1 MNKWRCKCLFL
12 MCFLMDWP
20 ALAAPIPVTSSSFVI
35 SNQIGKFISERGF
48 SIHAEK
54 TDWIHSAS
62 PPDNPNIAA
71 LYRSKTTHKGVQAGL
86 TIRVD
91 DLQIKQSLKNYV
103 KQWLKD
109 YPRFGFDILNSKPI
123 RINSQRAFLLDMINR
138 QTSRQLRQ
146 VVFLKNKT
154 AVILTCRDHRESF
167 KSALSTCNEIISNFR
182 WDS

>member
-1 MNKWRCKCLFL
+1 MKKKIVKKKRNMREVAKECAFCKEKRNPDFL
-12 MCFLMDWP
+12 DVETLR
-20 ALAAPIPVTSSSFVI
+20 
-35 SNQIGKFISERGF
+35 KFISERGF

-123 RINSQRAFLLDMINR
+123 RINNG
-138 QTSRQLRQ
+138 
-146 VVFLKNKT
+146 
-154 AVILTCRDHRESF
+154 
-167 KSALSTCNEIISNFR
+167 
-182 WDS
+182 